1 MFLQVP
7 EKFRVIVEDLVRRRA
22 ALEGVKGVSFPCSF
36 PAYLLTIRKT
46 QQDRLDE
53 ADLSARVLSY
63 TREVEAFLRCSRRM
77 GLKHKP
83 KTMVKMMLLQHEQ
96 RECQIKALEGIEDI
110 LRLRIC
116 CSSFCPFSF
125 SSDF

>member
-22 ALEGVKGVSFPCSF
+22 ALEGAKGVGFPCSF
-36 PAYLLTIRKT
+36 PTCLLTVRKT
-46 QQDRLDE
+46 QRNRLDE
-53 ADLSARVLSY
+53 ADLSTRVLNY

-83 KTMVKMMLLQHEQ
+83 KTMVEVMLLQHEQ
-96 RECQIKALEGIEDI
+96 RERQIKALEGIEDV
-110 LRLRIC
+110 LRLRVC
-116 CSSFCPFSF
+116 CSSFLSLQFLV
-125 SSDF
+125 